1 MSKTLRAIVLI
12 IIAAA
17 VFSVYAAGT
26 YPRTVVS
33 FQVSFTI
40 GADVRRETFVVPAM
54 NDKVQVEIKIDSGTS
69 LWYAEI
75 SSEGEKVWGHSS
87 TQKGQTT
94 YMSGWM
100 ELFSGAYN
108 FTFGT
113 VGFGSLQGR
122 DSSHRQGRILVK

>member
-1 MSKTLRAIVLI
+1 MSKTLRIILLFLI
-12 IIAAA
+12 TVAAS
-17 VFSVYAAGT
+17 FSVYAAAT

-40 GADVRRETFVVPAM
+40 GADLRRETFEVPAM
-54 NDKVQVEIKIDSGTS
+54 NDKGQVVIRIESGTS

-75 SSEGEKVWGHSS
+75 TYGNEKVWRHSS

-94 YMSGWM
+94 YKSEWIRLPSGT
-100 ELFSGAYN
+100 YN

-113 VGFGSLQGR
+113 VGFGSLQGEVEV
-122 DSSHRQGRILVK
+122 IVKGGFW